1 MKRQNALGFPRN
13 ASQTKAPQVYARRV
27 PFVQAAQAPRLMFA
41 SARQAIRSL
50 AKTLS
55 GRPVAA
61 VLLCGSLAACA
72 TASEP
77 RIITRTVEVPVSVPC
92 AVSVTEPAY
101 VDTDEAIAGA
111 PNLYEIA
118 KLYAAGRL
126 QRIGALGEYRA
137 AVKGCKQ

>member
-1 MKRQNALGFPRN
+1 MILRRLAPLAALPLIL
-13 ASQTKAPQVYARRV
+13 T
-27 PFVQAAQAPRLMFA
+27 
-41 SARQAIRSL
+41 
-50 AKTLS
+50 
-55 GRPVAA
+55 
-61 VLLCGSLAACA
+61 ACA
-72 TASEP
+72 TAPEP

-111 PNLYEIA
+111 PNLYELA

-137 AVKGCKQ
+137 AVKGCAKP

>member
-1 MKRQNALGFPRN
+1 MKRQEVLEHSRQGRCASGGGFQGFRPWAAAAL
-13 ASQTKAPQVYARRV
+13 A
-27 PFVQAAQAPRLMFA
+27 L
-41 SARQAIRSL
+41 
-50 AKTLS
+50 TLT
-55 GRPVAA
+55 
-61 VLLCGSLAACA
+61 ACA
-72 TASEP
+72 TAPEP

-111 PNLYEIA
+111 SNVYELS

-137 AVKGCKQ
+137 AVKGCRE

>member
-1 MKRQNALGFPRN
+1 MSGVPARSERRSMSRFGGSSVEQQDYGMKRQNALEQ
-13 ASQTKAPQVYARRV
+13 S
-27 PFVQAAQAPRLMFA
+27 
-41 SARQAIRSL
+41 
-50 AKTLS
+50 
-55 GRPVAA
+55 RPVGCASGGGFQGFRPWAA
-61 VLLCGSLAACA
+61 AALALTLTACA
-72 TASEP
+72 TAPEP

-111 PNLYEIA
+111 PNLYELA

-137 AVKGCKQ
+137 AVSGCR

>member
-1 MKRQNALGFPRN
+1 MTLRRLAPLAALPLIL
-13 ASQTKAPQVYARRV
+13 T
-27 PFVQAAQAPRLMFA
+27 
-41 SARQAIRSL
+41 
-50 AKTLS
+50 
-55 GRPVAA
+55 
-61 VLLCGSLAACA
+61 ACA
-72 TASEP
+72 TPEP

-111 PNLYEIA
+111 ANLFELA

-137 AVKGCKQ
+137 AVNGCAR